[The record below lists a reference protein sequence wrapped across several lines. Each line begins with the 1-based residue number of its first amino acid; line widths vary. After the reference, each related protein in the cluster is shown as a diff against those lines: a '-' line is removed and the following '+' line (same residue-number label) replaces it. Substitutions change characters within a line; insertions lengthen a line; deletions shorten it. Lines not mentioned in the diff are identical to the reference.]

1 MIDGSD
7 SRMSETEHAVD
18 ELFLDRWSPRAMSG
32 EAVTEEELMTLFEAA
47 RWAPSSYNNQPWR
60 ILYARR
66 ETGPW
71 PVFFGLLGEGNQAW
85 AKDAAALLVFVSKE
99 TFDFNGKP
107 YPTHSF
113 DTGAAWENLA
123 LQATML
129 GLVTHGMQG
138 FDYER
143 ARAELRIPEGFRVEA
158 MIAVGRPGD
167 PAGLPER
174 LREREAPS
182 GRKALSEITCEG
194 AFNF

>member
-1 MIDGSD
+1 MIDGSEV
-7 SRMSETEHAVD
+7 RGPQAQHPVD

-32 EAVTEEELMTLFEAA
+32 EPLTEEELMTLFEAA

-66 ETGPW
+66 ETENW
-71 PVFFGLLGEGNQAW
+71 ETFLNLLVEGNRAW
-85 AKDAAALLVFVSKE
+85 AKDAAALLLFVSKE
-99 TFDFNGKP
+99 TFDFNGQP

-123 LQATML
+123 LQATMV

-143 ARAELRIPEGFRVEA
+143 ARSELNVPEGFRVEA

-167 PAGLPER
+167 PAQLPEPIR
-174 LREREAPS
+174 AREAPS
-182 GRKALSEITCEG
+182 GRKPLSEITCEG

>member
-1 MIDGSD
+1 MIDGSE
-7 SRMSETEHAVD
+7 SRKQETQFSVD

-32 EAVTEEELMTLFEAA
+32 EAVSEEELMTLFEAA

-60 ILYARR
+60 LLYARR
-66 ETGPW
+66 DTEHW
-71 PVFFGLLGEGNQAW
+71 AAFFGLLVEGNQAW
-85 AKDAAALLVFVSKE
+85 AKDAAALVLFVSKE

-123 LQATML
+123 LQATL
-129 GLVTHGMQG
+129 RGLVTHGMQG

-143 ARAELRIPEGFRVEA
+143 ARAELNIPEGFRVEA
-158 MIAVGRPGD
+158 MVAVGRPGD
-167 PAGLPER
+167 PAQLPEK

-182 GRKALSEITCEG
+182 GRKPLSETVCEG
-194 AFNF
+194 AFRF

>member
-1 MIDGSD
+1 MIDGS
-7 SRMSETEHAVD
+7 ETREPQAQYPVD

-32 EAVTEEELMTLFEAA
+32 ESVTDEELMTLFEAA

-66 ETGPW
+66 ETEQW
-71 PVFFGLLGEGNQAW
+71 PVFFGLMVEGNQSW
-85 AKDAAALLVFVSKE
+85 AKDAAALLLFVSKE

-143 ARAELRIPEGFRVEA
+143 ARSELNIPEGFRVEA
-158 MIAVGRPGD
+158 MIAVGHPGD
-167 PAGLPER
+167 PAQLPES

-182 GRKALSEITCEG
+182 GRKPLSEITCEG
-194 AFNF
+194 AVNF